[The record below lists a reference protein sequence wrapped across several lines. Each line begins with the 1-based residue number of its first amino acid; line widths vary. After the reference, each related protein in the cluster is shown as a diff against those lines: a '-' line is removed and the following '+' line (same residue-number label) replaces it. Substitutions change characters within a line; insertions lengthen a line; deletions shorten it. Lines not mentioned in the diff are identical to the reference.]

1 MATVSD
7 LLRRKGSTVHTV
19 DPKQTV
25 LEAAILMNKHAIG
38 GLVVVDA
45 ERRVAGM
52 FTERDIL
59 RRVLAEQ
66 RDPARTP
73 VGDVMTTGAL
83 VCRPDTSLEEC
94 ANVMTSKRI
103 RHLPVRDDAG
113 LAGIVTIGDLL
124 AFRVDEQQA
133 TIEHLTS
140 FVFDNR

>member
-7 LLRRKGSTVHTV
+7 LLRRKGATVHSVGPT
-19 DPKQTV
+19 QTV
-25 LEAAILMNKHAIG
+25 LEAANLMNKFGIG

-45 ERRVAGM
+45 ERRLAGM

-59 RRVLAEQ
+59 RRVLAEK
-66 RDPARTP
+66 RDPATTS
-73 VGDVMTTGAL
+73 VGEVMTTGAL
-83 VCRPDTSLEEC
+83 VCRPDTSLDEC

-103 RHLPVRDDAG
+103 RHLPVRDDTG
-113 LAGIVTIGDLL
+113 LVGIVTIGDLL

>member
-1 MATVSD
+1 
-7 LLRRKGSTVHTV
+7 
-19 DPKQTV
+19 
-25 LEAAILMNKHAIG
+25 MNKYGIG

-45 ERRVAGM
+45 ERRLAGM

-59 RRVLAEQ
+59 RRVLAEK
-66 RDPARTP
+66 RDPATTP
-73 VGDVMTTGAL
+73 VGEVMTTGAL
-83 VCRPDTSLEEC
+83 VCRPDTSLDEC

-103 RHLPVRDDAG
+103 RHLPVRDDTG
-113 LAGIVTIGDLL
+113 LVGIVTIGDLL

>member
-19 DPKQTV
+19 GPTQTV
-25 LEAAILMNKHAIG
+25 LAAADLMNKYGIG
-38 GLVVVDA
+38 GLVVVDDD
-45 ERRVAGM
+45 RRVAGM

-59 RRVLAEQ
+59 RRVLAEK
-66 RDPARTP
+66 RDPVTTVVA
-73 VGDVMTTGAL
+73 DVMTTGAL
-83 VCRPDTSLEEC
+83 VCRPDSTLDEC

-103 RHLPVRDDAG
+103 RHLPVRGDAG